1 MERGQTSSLKEYLVE
16 GECVPKARPSFNRYG
31 GTYGKAFERQKA
43 YEQFV
48 ALRLKEQG
56 AKPSKKALLVKVD
69 VYKGF
74 LKSWTKKQQQE
85 AKQGKLRPV
94 KRPDIDNYVKSVL
107 DGANGILWEDDSQ
120 IVSLLAS
127 KHYAET
133 PQVTIGVQEL

>member
-1 MERGQTSSLKEYLVE
+1 MKEYLVE
-16 GECVPKARPSFNRYG
+16 GECVPKARPSYNRYG
-31 GTYGKAFERQKA
+31 GTYGKAFEQQKA
-43 YEQFV
+43 YEQLV
-48 ALRLKEQG
+48 ALRLREQG

-74 LKSWTKKQQQE
+74 LKSWTKKQREE

-94 KRPDIDNYVKSVL
+94 KRPDIDNYIKSVL

-133 PQVTIGVQEL
+133 PQVKIGVKEL